1 MFLAGYIVPSM
12 KQPTRRR
19 TQQERR
25 AESEQK
31 LLAATAE
38 LVVERGFGQLSLTA
52 IGQRAG
58 YSHALVTH
66 LFGTKAALIERLN
79 DIVDELYRSR
89 IEPAVAGK
97 EGLAGVVAFVE
108 TYLGLVTSNDPM
120 ARVHVVLWAQ
130 AIAGTPELRASR
142 IEWDRHFRAGVAEL
156 IARATGRSNVDTDC
170 ETTAFVIVGLLRCVA
185 TQQLLDPGSVSLPTA
200 TDRVAEAVLGLLAS
214 SGNGA
219 TGP

>member
-1 MFLAGYIVPSM
+1 ME
-12 KQPTRRR
+12 QRRRRR

-31 LLAATAE
+31 LLEATAE
-38 LVVERGFGQLSLTA
+38 LVVERGFNQLSLNA
-52 IGQRAG
+52 IGERAG

-79 DIVDELYRSR
+79 GMVDELYRSR
-89 IEPAVAGK
+89 IEPAVGEK
-97 EGLAGVVAFVE
+97 EGLAGVAAFVE
-108 TYLGLVTSNDPM
+108 TYLGLVTSGDPI

-130 AIAGTPELRASR
+130 AVAGAPELRESR

-156 IARATGRSNVDTDC
+156 VARASGRSTVDTDC

-185 TQQLLDPGSVSLPTA
+185 MQQLLDPASVSLPA
-200 TDRVAEAVLGLLAS
+200 AIDRVIDAVRGLL
-214 SGNGA
+214 SG
-219 TGP
+219 